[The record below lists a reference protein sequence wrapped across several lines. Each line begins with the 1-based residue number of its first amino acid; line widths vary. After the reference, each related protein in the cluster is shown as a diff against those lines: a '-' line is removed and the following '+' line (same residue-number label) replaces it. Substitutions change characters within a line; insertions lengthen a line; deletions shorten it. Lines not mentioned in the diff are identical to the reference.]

1 MRVRYAIIAA
11 LALTL
16 TAGGAGLSQASTTGY
31 VAHLSGLNEV
41 GPNASPATGTAFLVY
56 DNVLNTLTTSVTF
69 SGLTAPLTATH
80 IHGPAA
86 IGVNAGVI
94 HFLATTSPPIGLT
107 TGSYNDTWVGLT
119 ATQQGWLTG
128 GLLYV
133 NLHTGQ
139 FPGGEIRG
147 QVLPDATPNLT
158 VSWGRIK
165 SLYR

>member
-16 TAGGAGLSQASTTGY
+16 TAGSAGLSHASTTGY

-41 GPNASPATGTAFLVY
+41 PPNASPATGTAFLTY
-56 DNVLNTLTTSVTF
+56 DDVANTLTTNVTF

-80 IHGPAA
+80 IHGPAGPGA
-86 IGVNAGVI
+86 NAGVI
-94 HFLATTSPPIGLT
+94 HSLASTSPPIGFT
-107 TGSYNDTWVGLT
+107 SGSYSDTWSGLT
-119 ATQQGWLTG
+119 ATQQGWLSS
-128 GLLYV
+128 GLMYV
-133 NLHTGQ
+133 NLHTGN

-147 QVLPDATPNLT
+147 QVLPDATPTVT